1 MKSAKAKGLFVAH
14 LSLTGHPLAQ
24 LRPEAGVA
32 AMISF
37 YKNERADD
45 CDIDSDGDMLLFQWG
60 TYDWGEGEHFEFDIT
75 RQFIGASGE
84 DEEIWQLSL
93 TFKFP
98 PDKSLQELADGN
110 RWCHG
115 LDELNAF
122 ETFIMSSPAYKAV
135 AARTDA
141 SPELDFECAG

>member
-1 MKSAKAKGLFVAH
+1 MKSADGEDHFVAH
-14 LSLTGHPLAQ
+14 LAHTGQSLSGV
-24 LRPEAGVA
+24 RPAAGIA

-37 YKNERADD
+37 YSNVRAED
-45 CDIDSDGDMLLFQWG
+45 CDIQNGGDMLLFQWG

-84 DEEIWQLSL
+84 DEDIWQLSL

-98 PDKSLQELADGN
+98 PENLLRELADGN

-115 LDELNAF
+115 LDELTAF
-122 ETFIMSSPAYKAV
+122 ETFVLNSPACAAV
-135 AARTDA
+135 ADRVET